1 VFESSKFENLK
12 KMNTGPTPLSERDP
26 YPFPQPQGD
35 LQFRGKDDS
44 KNYKDPHKIISR
56 KEDQWH
62 RLFNKKTLA
71 SSRREIFHH
80 DKCAP
85 NDYLD
90 FELKSV
96 YDHHN
101 QFMRGNN
108 EVMYQNETFGNPDMR
123 QLKNRAQKSN
133 IVDPRESSD
142 GLENTT
148 LKVIEARHREDSNN
162 HDGAIPS
169 HHNAATNRGYSRKY
183 SSVVLS

>member
-1 VFESSKFENLK
+1 MKNFLNILHRNIWPRFFEANENLK
-12 KMNTGPTPLSERDP
+12 
-26 YPFPQPQGD
+26 FFFQ
-35 LQFRGKDDS
+35 
-44 KNYKDPHKIISR
+44 
-56 KEDQWH
+56 DQWH

-142 GLENTT
+142 GLGMDKN
-148 LKVIEARHREDSNN
+148 
-162 HDGAIPS
+162 PS
-169 HHNAATNRGYSRKY
+169 TEP
-183 SSVVLS
+183 

>member
-1 VFESSKFENLK
+1 MSHPGP
-12 KMNTGPTPLSERDP
+12 TGPSSRNP
-26 YPFPQPQGD
+26 YPFPQPEGD
-35 LQFRGKDDS
+35 LQFR
-44 KNYKDPHKIISR
+44 R
-56 KEDQWH
+56 KETGSNRVAVPSSSEDQWN

-133 IVDPRESSD
+133 IVNPRESSD
-142 GLENTT
+142 GLENTS
-148 LKVIEARHREDSNN
+148 LFVIEARHREDSNN

-169 HHNAATNRGYSRKY
+169 HHNAATNRGYSRKHDG
-183 SSVVLS
+183 

>member
-1 VFESSKFENLK
+1 
-12 KMNTGPTPLSERDP
+12 M
-26 YPFPQPQGD
+26 
-35 LQFRGKDDS
+35 
-44 KNYKDPHKIISR
+44 
-56 KEDQWH
+56 
-62 RLFNKKTLA
+62 FNKKTLA

-142 GLENTT
+142 GLGKDPKHVRTFLVSFKIVRT
-148 LKVIEARHREDSNN
+148 CFRLRSPD
-162 HDGAIPS
+162 
-169 HHNAATNRGYSRKY
+169 
-183 SSVVLS
+183 

>member
-1 VFESSKFENLK
+1 MTIGKIHPTLFRTEKLK
-12 KMNTGPTPLSERDP
+12 IC
-26 YPFPQPQGD
+26 FQ
-35 LQFRGKDDS
+35 
-44 KNYKDPHKIISR
+44 
-56 KEDQWH
+56 DQWH

-142 GLENTT
+142 GLGKSSVRLPSTVRWALIDFKIQRT
-148 LKVIEARHREDSNN
+148 QHSKWLKRDIERIAT
-162 HDGAIPS
+162 IMMVPS
-169 HHNAATNRGYSRKY
+169 HLITTQQPIAVIQESTTEEYFLFS
-183 SSVVLS
+183 

>member
-1 VFESSKFENLK
+1 MKNFLNILHRNFWPRFFNEKFLF
-12 KMNTGPTPLSERDP
+12 L
-26 YPFPQPQGD
+26 FQ
-35 LQFRGKDDS
+35 
-44 KNYKDPHKIISR
+44 
-56 KEDQWH
+56 DQWH

-142 GLENTT
+142 GLGKDKN
-148 LKVIEARHREDSNN
+148 
-162 HDGAIPS
+162 PS
-169 HHNAATNRGYSRKY
+169 TEP
-183 SSVVLS
+183 

>member
-1 VFESSKFENLK
+1 
-12 KMNTGPTPLSERDP
+12 M
-26 YPFPQPQGD
+26 
-35 LQFRGKDDS
+35 
-44 KNYKDPHKIISR
+44 
-56 KEDQWH
+56 
-62 RLFNKKTLA
+62 FNKKTLA

-142 GLENTT
+142 GLGTSG
-148 LKVIEARHREDSNN
+148 LAR
-162 HDGAIPS
+162 PS
-169 HHNAATNRGYSRKY
+169 GLDRPVSPD
-183 SSVVLS
+183 